1 MRVVF
6 DSNVVVSGLLWGR
19 EPARAIYTAIDKL
32 VELVATEDTLAE
44 LRNVLSRRK
53 FAARLQEIDK
63 TVARLMDEY
72 TALVTMVE
80 PTSIGSVIKEDPKDD
95 QFLACAVGGKA
106 VLVVSGDHHLLQL
119 RKFQDVEIITVQ
131 EFLSRIYPQIE

>member
-80 PTSIGSVIKEDPKDD
+80 PTSIGSVI
-95 QFLACAVGGKA
+95 
-106 VLVVSGDHHLLQL
+106 
-119 RKFQDVEIITVQ
+119 
-131 EFLSRIYPQIE
+131 